1 MNSDDHSSIEYPDEA
16 GYPDGMGTL
25 DEGTAGRLEDQ
36 AAEPS
41 DDTGKDDTGKDG
53 AEEHGAEE
61 DAGEEGRPEGP

>member
-1 MNSDDHSSIEYPDEA
+1 MNSDDHGSIEYPDEA

-25 DEGTAGRLEDQ
+25 DEGTAGRPEDQ

-41 DDTGKDDTGKDG
+41 DGAEEDGAEDG
-53 AEEHGAEE
+53 AEEHGAE